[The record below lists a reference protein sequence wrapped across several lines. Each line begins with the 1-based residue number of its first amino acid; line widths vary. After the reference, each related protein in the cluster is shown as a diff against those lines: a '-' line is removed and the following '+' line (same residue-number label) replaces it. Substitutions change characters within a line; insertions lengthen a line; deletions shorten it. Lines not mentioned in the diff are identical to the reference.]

1 MGAFPAAFFVYFF
14 YWVPLTGDLVAKVT
28 ALDGITIGL
37 LGVPAPA
44 KDDYFCAEFVVILV
58 GDTADMD
65 DTTDMGAYAVD
76 GN

>member
-1 MGAFPAAFFVYFF
+1 M
-14 YWVPLTGDLVAKVT
+14 
-28 ALDGITIGL
+28 
-37 LGVPAPA
+37 PAPA